1 MSIRI
6 SSVSS
11 STAEKK
17 GMPLEWSPGGAAEAL
32 AAALVAALVAP
43 EEGEAEE
50 AAAVVAASAMAADE
64 SEAFG
69 LTLEQEGPL

>member
-6 SSVSS
+6 TSVSS

-17 GMPLEWSPGGAAEAL
+17 GMPLEWSPGGAAV
-32 AAALVAALVAP
+32 AAALVAA
-43 EEGEAEE
+43 EEGEVEEE
-50 AAAVVAASAMAADE
+50 AAAATEASAMAADE
-64 SEAFG
+64 AEAFG

>member
-17 GMPLEWSPGGAAEAL
+17 GMPLEWPPGGAAEAV
-32 AAALVAALVAP
+32 AAALVAAK
-43 EEGEAEE
+43 EGEREE
-50 AAAVVAASAMAADE
+50 AAAASDE
-64 SEAFG
+64 AEALG